1 MSHTS
6 LNGLVRTLYILVI
19 VNDRICNQYLTIS
32 ISLPLIAGHSGSISA
47 EHGLG
52 ISKNNFLHYS
62 KSASMIELMKQF
74 KKMLDPNG
82 IMNPYKY
89 LPDK

>member
-1 MSHTS
+1 MFLFFSAKH
-6 LNGLVRTLYILVI
+6 
-19 VNDRICNQYLTIS
+19 
-32 ISLPLIAGHSGSISA
+32 AGSISA

-52 ISKNNFLHYS
+52 ISKNNHLHYS
-62 KSASMIELMKQF
+62 KSRAMIELMKRF
-74 KKMLDPNG
+74 KDMIDPQG